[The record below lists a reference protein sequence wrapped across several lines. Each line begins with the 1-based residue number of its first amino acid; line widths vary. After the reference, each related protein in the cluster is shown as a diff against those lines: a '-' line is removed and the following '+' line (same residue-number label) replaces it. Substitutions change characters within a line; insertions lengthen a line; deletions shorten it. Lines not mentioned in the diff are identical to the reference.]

1 MPPQAKEY
9 IDKYTTPVV
18 DDNAVATGLDDGT
31 AAIAIDEKKADL
43 ARKIATDKTKTKED
57 FKRDADEAVA
67 VSDAET
73 SPSDKAG
80 VAALEA
86 KIKGMTRKLDL
97 NDDSK
102 LPDAAVN
109 WYEGVVP
116 PDVKAL
122 LVKGDLRGALMALS
136 VVTTDPRIKQITRV
150 LSEAVGDAKVKFVK
164 GTTSSVSADGT
175 VNLVEGEVG
184 IHTLLHEGTHVV
196 IDTTLENPSSPF
208 TKKMTALF
216 NEVKPQLDSAY
227 GAQNI
232 KEFVAEVLSNSAFQQ
247 KLAGM
252 NPDGSKIS
260 SLDKFFRY
268 VANLIRTLI
277 GSETKT
283 TGSALD
289 VVDQHIIA
297 ILATSPDTRGAGST
311 YGMATRDGVQKL
323 LKDMGLVQKGF
334 AAPTPKF
341 RKDFGE
347 DGATWFDSLGNST
360 NDIATRIGALR
371 LLDTQALGD
380 IAKAKGYGN
389 LGDKLHTTLQ
399 EMRGAMGES
408 EKLINT
414 AVQKASKW
422 AMANPAEQKK
432 IDDIIYSSDKADGT
446 LGYGATIYQIDPTL
460 TSQEATARYGK
471 DPDKLARWEKLKKEW
486 DSLSEQGRGQYI
498 DIRDTYK
505 LQYEQLKRVITKRV
519 DEVFG
524 EGSSEALDIK
534 NNIFSKMF
542 DKKTLDV
549 YFPLVREGKFK
560 LTYTPVAT
568 DSNTSDRDSYV
579 VEMFEN
585 KAEMLAARERV
596 ESGGLA
602 MTNTIETSEG
612 DLSASNFRKNAP
624 DGDFVKDILNALESK
639 GVDSEVQDE
648 IMNLFIDSLPSTA
661 FAKSFKNRGGYDGYI
676 PDAIHSMRAK
686 SFDLARQIKRIDYS
700 SRIRKIEGE
709 IKKVQQ
715 DLSINNSTSNTTTAI
730 GDDLIARAKFA
741 TSGADHKSIEGYV
754 KNINQ
759 VAFIYTIGF
768 NASSALVNLSQLP
781 LFVGPMLGAQFG
793 HIKTGKVMTEAMS
806 LVKSSGNNIDSYFD
820 ISQDTDANSKTF
832 GEVTYTLREGL
843 DPKIVAEYGPLTTL
857 VTMAS
862 KRSYL
867 TQSYISDA
875 MGLDENTSTFEFIK
889 DKLGKEKSGRIN
901 RGSAFQKG
909 LNTVS
914 STSAIMFN
922 AGERF
927 NRQVTLLAA
936 YKLSLGDMQAREAKK
951 PKDARMSD
959 TEMELAAS
967 EDALYKSMEYNGG
980 AVLETG
986 SRISSQG
993 AGRVAFM
1000 YKNYGLRMYTTM
1012 FKTGKRAIELQF
1024 FPPKNETAP
1033 QKEERL
1039 RQKKIAWAQVRAVQ
1053 LSSLLVA
1060 GIAGMPLYGLVTAV
1074 VDLSLDDDEDD
1085 SDTVVRKYFGEGW
1098 YKGPAVA
1105 ALGVDFSKRVRLNSL
1120 LFEANRYSK
1129 DPSLEESFFHYFGG
1143 PAASTILRG
1152 ARSVKD
1158 FSDGE
1163 VERGIESA
1171 LPAGLTNIL
1180 RNSPIGRFQKE
1191 GGMRTRRGDVIYDD
1205 VTAGDFFAGIVGFP
1219 PAGYTFAQE
1228 QTNVEQ
1234 RISGAVT
1241 KERSKLMKRYYQA
1254 RREGDYPESA
1264 AVFQEIMEF
1273 GEEHPTAAITYDSLK
1288 RSYAGHQR
1296 TTAKMHNGT
1305 TLSPMM
1311 KGVLEA
1317 EREEYTMG
1325 FFD

>member
-1 MPPQAKEY
+1 
-9 IDKYTTPVV
+9 
-18 DDNAVATGLDDGT
+18 
-31 AAIAIDEKKADL
+31 
-43 ARKIATDKTKTKED
+43 
-57 FKRDADEAVA
+57 
-67 VSDAET
+67 
-73 SPSDKAG
+73 
-80 VAALEA
+80 
-86 KIKGMTRKLDL
+86 
-97 NDDSK
+97 
-102 LPDAAVN
+102 
-109 WYEGVVP
+109 
-116 PDVKAL
+116 
-122 LVKGDLRGALMALS
+122 
-136 VVTTDPRIKQITRV
+136 
-150 LSEAVGDAKVKFVK
+150 
-164 GTTSSVSADGT
+164 
-175 VNLVEGEVG
+175 
-184 IHTLLHEGTHVV
+184 
-196 IDTTLENPSSPF
+196 
-208 TKKMTALF
+208 
-216 NEVKPQLDSAY
+216 
-227 GAQNI
+227 
-232 KEFVAEVLSNSAFQQ
+232 
-247 KLAGM
+247 
-252 NPDGSKIS
+252 
-260 SLDKFFRY
+260 
-268 VANLIRTLI
+268 
-277 GSETKT
+277 
-283 TGSALD
+283 
-289 VVDQHIIA
+289 
-297 ILATSPDTRGAGST
+297 
-311 YGMATRDGVQKL
+311 
-323 LKDMGLVQKGF
+323 
-334 AAPTPKF
+334 
-341 RKDFGE
+341 
-347 DGATWFDSLGNST
+347 
-360 NDIATRIGALR
+360 
-371 LLDTQALGD
+371 
-380 IAKAKGYGN
+380 
-389 LGDKLHTTLQ
+389 
-399 EMRGAMGES
+399 
-408 EKLINT
+408 
-414 AVQKASKW
+414 
-422 AMANPAEQKK
+422 
-432 IDDIIYSSDKADGT
+432 
-446 LGYGATIYQIDPTL
+446 
-460 TSQEATARYGK
+460 
-471 DPDKLARWEKLKKEW
+471 
-486 DSLSEQGRGQYI
+486 
-498 DIRDTYK
+498 
-505 LQYEQLKRVITKRV
+505 
-519 DEVFG
+519 
-524 EGSSEALDIK
+524 
-534 NNIFSKMF
+534 
-542 DKKTLDV
+542 
-549 YFPLVREGKFK
+549 
-560 LTYTPVAT
+560 
-568 DSNTSDRDSYV
+568 
-579 VEMFEN
+579 
-585 KAEMLAARERV
+585 
-596 ESGGLA
+596 
-602 MTNTIETSEG
+602 
-612 DLSASNFRKNAP
+612 
-624 DGDFVKDILNALESK
+624 
-639 GVDSEVQDE
+639 
-648 IMNLFIDSLPSTA
+648 
-661 FAKSFKNRGGYDGYI
+661 
-676 PDAIHSMRAK
+676 
-686 SFDLARQIKRIDYS
+686 
-700 SRIRKIEGE
+700 
-709 IKKVQQ
+709 
-715 DLSINNSTSNTTTAI
+715 
-730 GDDLIARAKFA
+730 
-741 TSGADHKSIEGYV
+741 
-754 KNINQ
+754 
-759 VAFIYTIGF
+759 
-768 NASSALVNLSQLP
+768 
-781 LFVGPMLGAQFG
+781 
-793 HIKTGKVMTEAMS
+793 
-806 LVKSSGNNIDSYFD
+806 
-820 ISQDTDANSKTF
+820 
-832 GEVTYTLREGL
+832 
-843 DPKIVAEYGPLTTL
+843 
-857 VTMAS
+857 
-862 KRSYL
+862 
-867 TQSYISDA
+867 

-959 TEMELAAS
+959 AEMELAAS

-1317 EREEYTMG
+1317 EREESTRG